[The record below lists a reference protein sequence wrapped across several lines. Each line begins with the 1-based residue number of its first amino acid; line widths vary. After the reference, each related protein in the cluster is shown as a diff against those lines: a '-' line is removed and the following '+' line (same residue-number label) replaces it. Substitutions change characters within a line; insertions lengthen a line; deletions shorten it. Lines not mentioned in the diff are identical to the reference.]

1 MKSNIYV
8 TAYGKD
14 NVDRGIHLLSFEG
27 KLHREKYLSLSG
39 KCNLV
44 LQHESYLIL
53 SVKYANENKLE
64 IYDFDFNFI
73 KSFECEYFYSYGHV
87 KNNKCYLAS
96 YENGVDSVFDLENEC
111 FISHN
116 IHKKEGSKAKSHYI
130 KCLDDK
136 IIGIENGLQ
145 QFIIYKNDSL
155 EIERVIQYPP
165 INIRLLSF
173 HPNGKYA
180 YMNTEFSNEIIVLD
194 MNNFSVLNRVQM
206 VEQEGWYSGGNA
218 ISLDGRYIC
227 SSIRGEDA
235 IYVFETFE
243 NQLKLVKTFNCG
255 KNPRDLIFINEY
267 LFVTC
272 TDDHCIEVYDR
283 EFNKIDSLEMNQPI
297 TFGLK

>member
-14 NVDRGIHLLSFEG
+14 NIDRGIHLLSFED
-27 KLHREKYLSLSG
+27 KLCRDKYLSLSG

-44 LQHESYLIL
+44 LQYESNLII
-53 SVKYANENKLE
+53 SVKYPTENKLE
-64 IYDFDFNFI
+64 IYDLDFNFI
-73 KSFECEYFYSYGHV
+73 KSYECEHFYSYGHV

-116 IHKKEGSKAKSHYI
+116 IHIKEGLKAKSHYI

-155 EIERVIQYPP
+155 EIDRMIEYPP

-173 HPNGKYA
+173 HPNGRYA

-194 MNNFSVLNRVQM
+194 TSDFSVLNRYQM
-206 VEQEGWYSGGNA
+206 VDQEGWYSGGNA
-218 ISLDGRYIC
+218 ISTDGQYVC
-227 SSIRGEDA
+227 SSVRGEDT

-243 NQLKLVKTFNCG
+243 NQLKLVKTIKCG
-255 KNPRDLIFINEY
+255 KNPRDLIFINEC
-267 LFVTC
+267 LLVTC
-272 TDDHCIEVYDR
+272 TDDHCIEAYDR
-283 EFNKIDSLEMNQPI
+283 EFNKIDSLEINQPI
-297 TFGLK
+297 TFGL

>member
-1 MKSNIYV
+1 M
-8 TAYGKD
+8 
-14 NVDRGIHLLSFEG
+14 
-27 KLHREKYLSLSG
+27 
-39 KCNLV
+39 
-44 LQHESYLIL
+44 
-53 SVKYANENKLE
+53 
-64 IYDFDFNFI
+64 
-73 KSFECEYFYSYGHV
+73 
-87 KNNKCYLAS
+87 
-96 YENGVDSVFDLENEC
+96 
-111 FISHN
+111 
-116 IHKKEGSKAKSHYI
+116 
-130 KCLDDK
+130 
-136 IIGIENGLQ
+136 
-145 QFIIYKNDSL
+145 
-155 EIERVIQYPP
+155 P
-165 INIRLLSF
+165 INLRLLSF

-194 MNNFSVLNRVQM
+194 MNYFSVLNRVQM

-218 ISLDGRYIC
+218 ISSDGRYIC

-243 NQLKLVKTFNCG
+243 DQLKLVKTFNCG